1 MEVALKPLTK
11 KQRAELHGYVA
22 WGTTLFQ
29 AVLFLAALTA
39 VGWLLWCVQGRLTEE
54 GSPYSHDLWW
64 IVPVAALAVGLY
76 VRAGRWTGGRSL
88 RKKIR
93 AVEAPDSK
101 IFFGINPAGDRLQPS
116 LKRPP
121 FSWEEAKSL
130 GALEGNYRVLDVDF
144 ESIKR
149 AATAVLVLFLL
160 SGCRESSRISAVA
173 RLDPPLTTE
182 MLTVTIQDDSRGW
195 TWRGSDFQSS
205 LDLPT
210 PTTRE
215 RETGTRGEIEISFRL
230 QMSGDTVSEGR
241 VKLPLRSD
249 WRWGVQVVSATS
261 DPGEACFGCTG
272 SKAFPLAPEYRGPER
287 DSVWLV
293 WGGSSISGKAG
304 QGGSGAAGQDVTPSA
319 ARGP

>member
-11 KQRAELHGYVA
+11 KQRAELHGYVR
-22 WGTTLFQ
+22 GNTMLFAGQ
-29 AVLFLAALTA
+29 YLA
-39 VGWLLWCVQGRLTEE
+39 RLK
-54 GSPYSHDLWW
+54 GKGFPW
-64 IVPVAALAVGLY
+64 
-76 VRAGRWTGGRSL
+76 RAFD
-88 RKKIR
+88 I
-93 AVEAPDSK
+93 VEAPESR

-116 LKRPP
+116 IKRPP
-121 FSWEEAKSL
+121 FSWEEAKRL
-130 GALEGNYRVLDVDF
+130 GA
-144 ESIKR
+144 
-149 AATAVLVLFLL
+149 LVLFLL

-173 RLDPPLTTE
+173 RLDPPLTTD
-182 MLTVTIQDDSRGW
+182 MLTVTVHDDSRGW

-215 RETGTRGEIEISFRL
+215 RETGTRGEIEVSFRL
-230 QMSGDTVSEGR
+230 QVSGDTVSEGM

-293 WGGSSISGKAG
+293 WGGNSISGKDG
-304 QGGSGAAGQDVTPSA
+304 QRGSRAAGQDVTPSA